1 MFLTTKEVVIFCS
14 KFCDRHIWVD
24 EQLENK
30 CCKRAICQTTLT
42 AFIKF
47 ANTILIFF
55 ITLSYCHQQE
65 LYRVCTISN
74 FSDTL
79 ESVTCSI
86 HPQMMLMIGGKIR
99 FHFFQCNFFWHSA
112 TLIII
117 GIKTCR
123 LAHWPIHQ
131 ETPLQSRYS
140 ECSLGVL
147 SPIISTALRCCS
159 TIIQYTKRQK
169 DKLTKRRKDKE

>member
-99 FHFFQCNFFWHSA
+99 FHFFLCNFSLTFCNSDNYWYKDLQA
-112 TLIII
+112 
-117 GIKTCR
+117 R
-123 LAHWPIHQ
+123 PLADPSGD
-131 ETPLQSRYS
+131 PS
-140 ECSLGVL
+140 
-147 SPIISTALRCCS
+147 
-159 TIIQYTKRQK
+159 
-169 DKLTKRRKDKE
+169 